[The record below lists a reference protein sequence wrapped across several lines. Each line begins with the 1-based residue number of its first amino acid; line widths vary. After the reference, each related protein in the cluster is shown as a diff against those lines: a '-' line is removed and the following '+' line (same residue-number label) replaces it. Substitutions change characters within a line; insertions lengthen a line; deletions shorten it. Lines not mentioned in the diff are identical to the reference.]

1 MGSRVGANLDQTV
14 VVVKR
19 ILSSTDYN
27 GGKYRESRVI
37 WYLNDYITSDSA
49 VKNLSVREGK
59 KHEFAYEA
67 ISLRRRN

>member
-1 MGSRVGANLDQTV
+1 MGANLDQTV

-27 GGKYRESRVI
+27 GGKYRESQVI
-37 WYLNDYITSDSA
+37 WYLNDYITSDSV

-67 ISLRRRN
+67 ISLRRQN